1 MAKTK
6 SLAEA
11 SSNGITRTWANSHGT
26 YIAGRAYVDE
36 ADATAVE
43 LERKWG
49 VGRLRLLVGA
59 ELCEKFDRQRY
70 LFNQAIW
77 HGDLEGVRRES
88 MRMVKAWL
96 ALDKAATEAGKTK
109 LNPTVLETVL
119 SDGTVAVIVPHPGVD
134 VQTEGRRVSVYTLD
148 EIARLLDGYP
158 GLAKIKQQFPGATVT
173 AVRERG
179 DPLDAF
185 HTSEPG
191 LDQPFQEDSLDD
203 IPAFGI

>member
-6 SLAEA
+6 SLTEV
-11 SSNGITRTWANSHGT
+11 SSAGISRTWANTHGT

-49 VGRLRLLVGA
+49 VGRLRLLVGP
-59 ELCEKFDRQRY
+59 ELREKFDRQRY

-77 HGDLEGVRRES
+77 HGGLEDVRNQS

-96 ALDKAATEAGKTK
+96 ALDKVATEAGKTK
-109 LNPTVLETVL
+109 ANPAVLETVL
-119 SDGTVAVIVPHPGVD
+119 ADGTVAVIVPHAGVD
-134 VQTEGRRVSVYTLD
+134 VQAEGRRVSVYTLD

-191 LDQPFQEDSLDD
+191 LDQPFQEDSLDGL
-203 IPAFGI
+203 FGI